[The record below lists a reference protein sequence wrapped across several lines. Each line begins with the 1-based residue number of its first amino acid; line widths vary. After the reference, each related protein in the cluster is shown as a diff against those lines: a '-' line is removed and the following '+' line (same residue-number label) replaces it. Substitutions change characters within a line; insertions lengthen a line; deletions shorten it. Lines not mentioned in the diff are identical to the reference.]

1 MLGRDSEDEIW
12 SRFVFELVIWT
23 QPSGPLCLWQCFV
36 SIPQALTLCL
46 QNFAKDQG
54 KGADKK
60 YDFRFSPQVPCS
72 ELFLRAEQGWE
83 GHCSYHRYF
92 ITKVWA
98 TSAHKSAL
106 FDTLV
111 SGMGRVASWAGWGG
125 QLVFLR
131 GRCPAGG
138 EEARGGLASITASP
152 PLNLLASYQRNSN
165 NAERYTRPN
174 LIHLKE
180 NRFFLNKVLL
190 ISLCYPLTKIKL
202 GHWSDISK
210 YHCFFDVKEKHSE
223 SFFSNWKTCVFT

>member
-1 MLGRDSEDEIW
+1 MHCTGN
-12 SRFVFELVIWT
+12 LVK
-23 QPSGPLCLWQCFV
+23 PLRL
-36 SIPQALTLCL
+36 
-46 QNFAKDQG
+46 
-54 KGADKK
+54 
-60 YDFRFSPQVPCS
+60 PQV
-72 ELFLRAEQGWE
+72 FHNQGLSNQ
-83 GHCSYHRYF
+83 CPQVS
-92 ITKVWA
+92 
-98 TSAHKSAL
+98 SAYL